1 MIPPILTT
9 ERLTLRGLSL
19 DDADAF
25 ARFFASDH
33 SAFYGGPI
41 HAEESWRKLSMYA
54 GHWTLRGYGPWA
66 ITLTETGETLGMA
79 GPWFPDGWPEPE
91 ITYFLL
97 EEAGGKGYATEAVR
111 ASLDW
116 VFANGWT
123 SAMSAVAEGNI
134 PSIKIVERLDAV
146 AEGMVTIPPNRDLR
160 IYRYPTPE
168 PLKNGAAA

>member
-1 MIPPILTT
+1 MTPPILTT

-19 DDADAF
+19 ADAPAF

-66 ITLTETGETLGMA
+66 LTLTETGETIGMV
-79 GPWFPDGWPEPE
+79 GPWYPDGWPEPE

-97 EEAGGKGYATEAVR
+97 EEHGGKGYATEAVR

-116 VFANGWT
+116 CFAKGWT
-123 SAMSAVAEGNI
+123 RVMSAVAEANT
-134 PSIKIVERLDAV
+134 PSIRIVERLGATD
-146 AEGMVTIPPNRDLR
+146 EGMTIIPPDRAMR
-160 IYRYPTPE
+160 IYRYPRPHAQKT
-168 PLKNGAAA
+168 GTAA